1 MEDNAAG
8 PIKVSKTA
16 TSNLKVFF
24 ARSLI
29 KVQEGDAKSF
39 EPRVGKRRRLS
50 SGVTRKTISSPS
62 KMTFHSV

>member
-8 PIKVSKTA
+8 PIKVSKNA

-24 ARSLI
+24 ARSV
-29 KVQEGDAKSF
+29 VQEGDAKSF
-39 EPRVGKRRRLS
+39 EPRVGERRRFS
-50 SGVTRKTISSPS
+50 SGVTRKTISSQS